1 MDDKAVVKSVLIRA
15 RKSREK
21 LDESICA
28 FKEFL
33 TEEPTNLPKYYL
45 ARNRLQEGQ
54 ALLTEVLND
63 AKKMLGPLPDYV
75 SENLKESR
83 GKLLRESH
91 VVLESRTIDALEA
104 ELLADEDVKSFMA
117 GDKVVHYVREAGTYQ
132 TAGKRKIENLKIR
145 MIIDE
150 LGALAVEGRD
160 LQRRAGEKITPKS
173 IRR

>member
-1 MDDKAVVKSVLIRA
+1 MDDRAAAKNVLIRA
-15 RKSREK
+15 KKSREK

-33 TEEPTNLPKYYL
+33 SGEAPNLPKYYL

-63 AKKMLGPLPDYV
+63 AKKLLGPLPDYV
-75 SENLKESR
+75 SENLKETR

-91 VVLESRTIDALEA
+91 VVLESRTIDALEK
-104 ELLADEDVKSFMA
+104 ELLADEDVKSFMDS
-117 GDKVVHYVREAGTYQ
+117 GKVVHYVREAGTYQ
-132 TAGKRKIENLKIR
+132 TAGKRKIQNIKIR

-150 LGALAVEGRD
+150 LGALAVEGRE
-160 LQRRAGEKITPKS
+160 LQRRAGEKIMPK
-173 IRR
+173 